1 MVAVEKEKGRRG
13 THVVTPSTSENR
25 PVSRIVATAMARS
38 GNKNMSAE
46 LAQACGV
53 KNKAVL
59 WSKMIRGS
67 FSVKQLSKILK
78 YCGGELT
85 VTYANGD
92 TEVIDI

>member
-1 MVAVEKEKGRRG
+1 MAVVEKEKGGRS
-13 THVVTPSTSENR
+13 THVVTPSRYENR
-25 PVSRIVATAMARS
+25 PVSKIVATAMAKS
-38 GNKNMSAE
+38 GNKNMSEE

-67 FSVKQLSKILK
+67 FSIEQLSRILK